1 MKIKKNDNVI
11 ILSGKDKGKKGKV
24 LRSLPKDNRLIV
36 EGVNIAKK
44 RQKPRKVGQKG
55 QVLNY
60 SLPVDA
66 SNVLVVCSSCGKGV
80 RIGYKMVADKK
91 VRICKKCNR
100 EI

>member
-24 LRSLPKDNRLIV
+24 LKSLPKEERLIV
-36 EGVNIAKK
+36 EGVNVAKK

-60 SLPVDA
+60 SLPVNA
-66 SNVLVVCSSCGKGV
+66 SNVLIVCSSCGKGV
-80 RIGYKMVADKK
+80 KVGFKMVAGKK
-91 VRICKKCNR
+91 VRICKKCDR

>member
-24 LRSLPKDNRLIV
+24 LKSLPKEDRLIV
-36 EGVNIAKK
+36 EGVNVAKK

-60 SLPVDA
+60 SLPVNA
-66 SNVLVVCSSCGKGV
+66 SNVLIICSGCGKGV
-80 RIGYKMVADKK
+80 RVGFKMVAGKK
-91 VRICKKCNR
+91 VRICKKCDR